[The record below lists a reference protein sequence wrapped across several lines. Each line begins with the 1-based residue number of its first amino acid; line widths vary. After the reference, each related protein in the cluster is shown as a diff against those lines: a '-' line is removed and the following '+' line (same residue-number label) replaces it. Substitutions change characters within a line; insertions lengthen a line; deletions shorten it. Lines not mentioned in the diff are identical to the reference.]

1 MSTCRTSVKTP
12 TGVFTFH
19 DKRVNYGQ
27 AKIECLT
34 RGEILAPLT
43 NADDVNAL
51 RSIIDINNK
60 DCEFHYGFN
69 DYQIG
74 LDITICGGVQTRIFT
89 NNVIWNET
97 EHGQLYE
104 WVGSETKDIN
114 VARFSTYIT
123 DKLFIIEDSKR
134 SDLERF
140 ICLKPS
146 SKAPSCPASL
156 FAENS
161 LQSYSLSFLC
171 GAFMLAVVGS
181 IFILSVKKKRMI
193 ERNELVTLRNEIK
206 VLKEENETYK
216 LYSTTD

>member
-1 MSTCRTSVKTP
+1 MSNCSKSVETP

-51 RSIIDINNK
+51 RSIIDIHNE
-60 DCEFHYGFN
+60 DCDFHYGFN

-89 NNVIWNET
+89 NNVVWNET
-97 EHGQLYE
+97 EHGKLYK
-104 WVGSETKDIN
+104 WVGSKTKDIN
-114 VARFSTYIT
+114 VARFSSYVT
-123 DKLFIIEDSKR
+123 DILFIVDDANR
-134 SDLERF
+134 SELERF

-146 SKAPSCPASL
+146 SKTASCISSL
-156 FAENS
+156 SAENS
-161 LQSYSLSFLC
+161 LQINSLSFLC
-171 GAFMLAVVGS
+171 GAVVMTVIGSVFM
-181 IFILSVKKKRMI
+181 FSVKKKKMI
-193 ERNELVTLRNEIK
+193 ERKESVELRNEI
-206 VLKEENETYK
+206 
-216 LYSTTD
+216 